1 MTHFSREGICVF
13 TCTGVE
19 ATPLLISEAGIR
31 REQNSFTQI
40 FILLSCLACFHVH
53 VILKCRNK
61 FVVRFRNS
69 FLYEEAELGFLALLK
84 TDAKVPSAPSVVSPV
99 CLSTTEYQN
108 LLPSSCLKNMLPLQM
123 SNQVEQ
129 VYQGHI

>member
-1 MTHFSREGICVF
+1 MF

-61 FVVRFRNS
+61 IGQAQSNRLRNS
-69 FLYEEAELGFLALLK
+69 LPPDVTYHLKIFTLKEL
-84 TDAKVPSAPSVVSPV
+84 
-99 CLSTTEYQN
+99 
-108 LLPSSCLKNMLPLQM
+108 
-123 SNQVEQ
+123 
-129 VYQGHI
+129 

>member
-1 MTHFSREGICVF
+1 MF

-31 REQNSFTQI
+31 RKQNSFTQI

-61 FVVRFRNS
+61 IGQAQSNRLRNGLPPDVTYHLKIFHLKGVVT
-69 FLYEEAELGFLALLK
+69 L
-84 TDAKVPSAPSVVSPV
+84 
-99 CLSTTEYQN
+99 
-108 LLPSSCLKNMLPLQM
+108 
-123 SNQVEQ
+123 
-129 VYQGHI
+129 

>member
-1 MTHFSREGICVF
+1 MIHFSREDICVF

-61 FVVRFRNS
+61 IGQAQSNRLRNS
-69 FLYEEAELGFLALLK
+69 LPPDVTYHLKIFTLKEL
-84 TDAKVPSAPSVVSPV
+84 
-99 CLSTTEYQN
+99 
-108 LLPSSCLKNMLPLQM
+108 
-123 SNQVEQ
+123 
-129 VYQGHI
+129 